1 MDVVKITESTSK
13 SKQEKKDLALKSK
26 QDKKDSMLKSKQDK
40 KDSMLKSKQEKKDSM
55 LKSKQDKKDYMLKS
69 KQEKKDSMLKSK
81 QEKKDSML
89 KSKQDKKDSMLKS
102 KQDKK
107 DSMLK
112 SKQDKKDEKCSK
124 SDKEIELFKT
134 IKISFKNIIH
144 NELLLNNI
152 NDALIRT
159 NTIIIR
165 AYQFIKLYFIKCY
178 DENIEFPVITIEFIK
193 KVFVCICIK
202 NKRGRVIKYNNDKFL
217 TLYDEYFKFEKISKE
232 HLSQI
237 LSYASISMN
246 TAYSNSIKSIFISLF
261 KQFINIM
268 VIEEHKEEI
277 SKLNEKESKIYITK
291 LIKEI
296 GKFKNDILFNK
307 EIEEENNIYLKYTN
321 NIFPILKS
329 KINEKNNHHYNLKQN
344 PYEYLKGMFYMNIEL
359 EKINKK
365 QFQILPL
372 RTDIIP
378 KYIDIDTKI
387 IIELSDIKDKLKYLN
402 DINNLKYEVWNKY
415 FNMDNKVFNDKG
427 KYKFNYHI
435 QTDTIGTSVCFVQ
448 KIKKSEHS
456 IIKKIEEFLYMEDFN
471 KDEIKKLKDEYNF
484 VYCDPGKNQLLYMMD
499 DNQNKLRYTKNQR
512 VHEIERRK
520 YQNILEKMKKDENIN
535 EIEKKMSEL
544 NSKTCNFDKF
554 IEYIKLKNEINEG
567 LKSFYVDNIKH
578 RKFKYRKYV
587 NKQRSESKLLNN
599 IKNKF
604 TIGDKKPLLIYGSW
618 NITKQQKNFIST
630 PCIGIKRLI
639 NKQFKILT
647 LDEYRTSCICNRD
660 NTRIKNM
667 RDKLTNKKIHPVLI
681 LTEKNADIGC
691 INRDFNAV
699 LNFKKL
705 VDFYIINEDRP
716 LIFKRGTIL

>member
-1 MDVVKITESTSK
+1 MNKVKKKDSELELKQEKKDSALK
-13 SKQEKKDLALKSK
+13 LKQEKKDLALK
-26 QDKKDSMLKSKQDK
+26 L
-40 KDSMLKSKQEKKDSM
+40 KQEKKDSA
-55 LKSKQDKKDYMLKS
+55 LKL
-69 KQEKKDSMLKSK
+69 KQEKKDSALKLK
-81 QEKKDSML
+81 QEKKDSAL
-89 KSKQDKKDSMLKS
+89 KLKQEKKDSALKL
-102 KQDKK
+102 KQENDNEKK
-107 DSMLK
+107 LNI
-112 SKQDKKDEKCSK
+112 
-124 SDKEIELFKT
+124 DKEIELFKT
-134 IKISFKNIIH
+134 IKTSFKNIIH

-152 NDALIRT
+152 NDAIIRT

-178 DENIEFPVITIEFIK
+178 DENIEFPIITIEFIK
-193 KVFVCICIK
+193 KVFDCICIK
-202 NKRGRVIKYNNDKFL
+202 NKRGRIKQYNNDEL
-217 TLYDEYFKFEKISKE
+217 LSLYDKSFKFEKISKE

-246 TAYSNSIKSIFISLF
+246 TSYSNSIKSIFVPLF
-261 KQFINIM
+261 KQFINAV
-268 VIEEHKEEI
+268 VIEEHKEDI
-277 SKLNEKESKIYITK
+277 SKLKEKESKIYISK
-291 LIKEI
+291 LIKDI
-296 GKFKNDILFNK
+296 CKFKNDILSNQ
-307 EIEEENNIYLKYTN
+307 EIEKEKEIYLKYIK
-321 NIFPILKS
+321 NIFPVLEN
-329 KINEKNNHHYNLKQN
+329 KIKEKNNHYYNLNHN
-344 PYEYLKGMFYMNIEL
+344 PYQYLKGMFYMNIEL
-359 EKINKK
+359 EKMNKK
-365 QFQILPL
+365 QYQILPL

-378 KYIDIDTKI
+378 KYIDIDTKV

-402 DINNLKYEVWNKY
+402 DINNLKYEVWDKY
-415 FNMDNKVFNDKG
+415 FNMNNKIFKDKG

-435 QTDTIGTSVCFVQ
+435 QTDAVGTSICFVK
-448 KIKKSEHS
+448 KIKKSECS
-456 IIKKIEEFLYMEDFN
+456 ILENDNNKYIDDYN

-512 VHEIERRK
+512 IHETERIK
-520 YQNILEKMKKDENIN
+520 YQNILEKMKKDKNIN

-554 IEYIKLKNEINEG
+554 VEYIELKNEINEE

-578 RKFKYRKYV
+578 RKFKFRKYI

-639 NKQFKILT
+639 NKKFKILT

-667 RDKLTNKKIHPVLI
+667 RDKLTNKKIHSVLI
-681 LTEKNADIGC
+681 LTEKNTDIGC

-716 LIFKRGTIL
+716 LIFKRGTVL